1 MAGPTPVPFEGVFVL
16 FYFSGNGYSSVR
28 IVHLTGEHFGII
40 IYNIKKQKNRA
51 RSSVN
56 KLKIIKEKDFSYFDD
71 LIYLGAEFR
80 R

>member
-1 MAGPTPVPFEGVFVL
+1 MSIRLYCNRFL
-16 FYFSGNGYSSVR
+16 FSILVQDL
-28 IVHLTGEHFGII
+28 ITIL
-40 IYNIKKQKNRA
+40 YNIKKQKNRA

-80 R
+80 P

>member
-1 MAGPTPVPFEGVFVL
+1 MSIRLQCNRFL
-16 FYFSGNGYSSVR
+16 SSILVQDL
-28 IVHLTGEHFGII
+28 ITIL
-40 IYNIKKQKNRA
+40 YNIKKQKNRA

-80 R
+80 PQIPLFHNRK